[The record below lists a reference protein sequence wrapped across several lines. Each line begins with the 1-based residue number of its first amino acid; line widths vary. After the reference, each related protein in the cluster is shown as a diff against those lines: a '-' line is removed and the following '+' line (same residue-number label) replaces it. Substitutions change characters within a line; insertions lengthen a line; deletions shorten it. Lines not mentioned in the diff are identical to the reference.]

1 MRDLSPTEL
10 KKYLADP
17 DQDPLLLDVR
27 EPWEFQICHLDGSKL
42 IPMGQVAGALDRLER
57 ERETVVICH
66 HGVRS
71 RQVAEFL
78 EQQGF
83 DKVINLSG
91 GVAAWAQDVDPEM
104 ATY

>member
-1 MRDLSPTEL
+1 MRDLSPIEL
-10 KKYLADP
+10 SKHLADP

-42 IPMGQVAGALDRLER
+42 VPMGQVPAALDTLEP

-71 RQVAEFL
+71 RQIGEFL

-83 DKVINLSG
+83 AKVINLAG
-91 GVAAWAQDVDPEM
+91 GIAAWAQDVDPEM